1 MEYLAKEF
9 DENTSTWSDRVYVHV
24 PNWGLTYPVKKQL
37 DFVLRGTED
46 NEEEEEKQANNMK
59 RSLGDDIFDTAI
71 ETINSATGYYD
82 KLIKALVKI
91 GYTENKNI
99 VSAPYDWRNQPY
111 DEWMEKTKKQI
122 EKTYAENN
130 NVPVILVA
138 HSYGNIMTYLFLARQ
153 TKEWKDAYIRH
164 YVAASPAY
172 MGSPKAFVL
181 GLTYTILDVSP
192 KIPIYMQAMG
202 KNFRNVPS
210 LYSLMPYSKAY
221 TDDPHVL
228 EVSGK
233 KYTFDEIPEV
243 FKEVGIEHFDAKWKV
258 SREMMKT
265 HDESYN
271 ITPGVSTTIFYTSKP
286 KSTYYKV
293 KCSKTLAELQ
303 NYTDWIG
310 SGLCEVV
317 FKEGDGTITKE
328 ALIYPFESWKSSG
341 DGYNYSKIS
350 IKNADHTSLISNKDF
365 LKGVGEIIGFK
376 KDMEDVLEY
385 DISLGNSV
393 GLLLM
398 DMCIIFVFTLL
409 VILSSFNV
417 PKYFCPCSDDDDKK
431 NNCCCCICCSCSCHV
446 GKVRIYWSIIVT
458 GIISIICMF
467 ISLFGTWLVV
477 ERDDEIFKFGIKKY
491 EKYGKSGKISSLENC
506 DACGGIQSAGGRN
519 IACCVTCIILVV
531 VVMLFPLIFEC
542 ISWCIEKTGKSLDCF
557 ERINKVLDKRSTLW
571 NMLILICGIII
582 VVFDV
587 LTSRYYYKKVS
598 KLSSDNFTKSFGH
611 GFHMYISTIIPATAM
626 VIASASELIG
636 NSRAVD
642 AGENH
647 PKDDE
652 SNAEGGVELPNTS
665 LGNTKPQNTTNSN

>member
-9 DENTSTWSDRVYVHV
+9 DEDTNTWSDRVDVHI

-46 NEEEEEKQANNMK
+46 NEEEKEKQANNMK

-71 ETINSATGYYD
+71 EMINSASGYYD

-153 TKEWKDAYIRH
+153 TKEWKDTYIRH

-221 TDDPHVL
+221 ADDPHVL

-376 KDMEDVLEY
+376 DDMEDVLEY

-393 GLLLM
+393 GLLF
-398 DMCIIFVFTLL
+398 IYIGSTFVAVLSVVL
-409 VILSSFNV
+409 LSSFNV
-417 PKYFCPCSDDDDKK
+417 PKYFQPFLDDNDKK
-431 NNCCCCICCSCSCHV
+431 NNCCCCCCSCHV
-446 GKVRIYWSIIVT
+446 GIVRIYWSIIVT
-458 GIISIICMF
+458 GIISILCLV
-467 ISLFGTWLVV
+467 ISRFRTWLVV

-491 EKYGKSGKISSLENC
+491 EKYGKSGEISSFENC
-506 DACGGIQSAGGRN
+506 DACGGIQNAGKGI
-519 IACCVTCIILVV
+519 IACCVVCSILVV
-531 VVMLFPLIFEC
+531 IVMLFPLIFKC

-557 ERINKVLDKRSTLW
+557 EKTNKVLDKRNTLW
-571 NMLILICGIII
+571 NMISLIFGIVI
-582 VVFDV
+582 VIFVF
-587 LTSRYYYKKVS
+587 LTSCVYYKKVS
-598 KLSSDNFTKSFGH
+598 NLSSDNFTKSFRH
-611 GFHMYISTIIPATAM
+611 GFYMYISSIIPAIAM
-626 VIASASELIG
+626 TIASASELIG

-642 AGENH
+642 AGEN
-647 PKDDE
+647 PEDDE
-652 SNAEGGVELPNTS
+652 SDAEDGVELPNTS
-665 LGNTKPQNTTNSN
+665 LGNTKTPNTTNSN